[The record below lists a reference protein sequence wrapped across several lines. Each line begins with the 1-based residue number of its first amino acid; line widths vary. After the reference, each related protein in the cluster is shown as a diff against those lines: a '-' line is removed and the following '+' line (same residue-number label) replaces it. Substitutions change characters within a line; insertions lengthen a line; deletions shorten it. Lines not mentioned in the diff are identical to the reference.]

1 MSQVACKIDKT
12 TLETDSHAE
21 TLCLGR
27 GSLVLYDYDQPVN
40 VQRYDLTLGAKKYST
55 VSGSLAYSHP
65 FTGSRYH
72 LLVHQDIHVP
82 DLEHHLLFP
91 MQCRAYGNSVNSYPP
106 IDAYMRQIYIKL
118 A

>member
-1 MSQVACKIDKT
+1 M
-12 TLETDSHAE
+12 
-21 TLCLGR
+21 
-27 GSLVLYDYDQPVN
+27 YDQPVN
-40 VQRYDLTLGAKKYST
+40 VQGYHPTLGVKQYSP
-55 VSGSLAYSHP
+55 VSGGLAYTHT
-65 FTGSRYH
+65 FIGLRYH
-72 LLVHQDIHVP
+72 WIIHQAIHML